1 MTYNNNDEKLD
12 FYKDKSG
19 KWRWR
24 LTHNNTKIIAA
35 SCQGYHK
42 KLDCIKNADRV
53 VMMGRTHDG

>member
-1 MTYNNNDEKLD
+1 
-12 FYKDKSG
+12 
-19 KWRWR
+19 